1 MEWEARNFF
10 FKLISPV
17 SSDGIFCHLITNWT
31 DIISCFRRLISSKHK
46 VARNKNETGWLN
58 ISANTSERSQY
69 IQSKESNISE
79 KFQLHHFIHCS
90 LPFIPYMIFSM
101 KGLLF
106 LKIDHTQIFLLT
118 IYYAVKSFFRK
129 LYIWYLICF
138 HFNHCMSTFYK
149 YVRFQ
154 NPCSF

>member
-90 LPFIPYMIFSM
+90 TTFY
-101 KGLLF
+101 
-106 LKIDHTQIFLLT
+106 T
-118 IYYAVKSFFRK
+118 IYDLFYERTSVFKNRPHTNIFTNHLLCSQVVLQEALHMISHLFSF
-129 LYIWYLICF
+129 
-138 HFNHCMSTFYK
+138 
-149 YVRFQ
+149 
-154 NPCSF
+154 